1 MEKSD
6 VMRLTVCGWNR
17 NDLAPMGNI
26 RITYICAVC
35 CGVCGEF
42 LEVLDELSVT
52 ITPRWLACCFFWQ
65 MLV

>member
-35 CGVCGEF
+35 FGVCGET
-42 LEVLDELSVT
+42 LEVFVELCVT
-52 ITPRWLACCFFWQ
+52 ITPLRLGFCFF
-65 MLV
+65 